1 MDTTTKLFGSSRR
14 NRRYTLQEKLKNEVI
29 ALAGIFQATAL
40 VEKLATTGYLPK
52 EEFKTCIDCL
62 LEQNPT
68 STLDTFGSLDSL
80 ELGLQVLI
88 DTLGGLRKQNSQ
100 QALRYVLGIFHLQS
114 KLSGRKDLL
123 DIIHSR
129 LNQTNMQAQHFCST
143 HDNVIGNLAD
153 IYVDTISKFRYR
165 IHVRGEA
172 TYLQQQ
178 RVASQI
184 RALLFSAIRSA
195 ILWRQVGG
203 RRWHILLYRQ
213 RLLTTAK
220 DLLGQIKSGKSF
232 SD

>member
-1 MDTTTKLFGSSRR
+1 MQDKR
-14 NRRYTLQEKLKNEVI
+14 ENEVI

-40 VEKLATTGYLPK
+40 VEKLASTGYLPK
-52 EEFKTCIDCL
+52 EEFTTCIECL
-62 LEQNPT
+62 LEQNPA
-68 STLDTFGSLDSL
+68 STLSTFGKLENL

-88 DTLGGLRKQNSQ
+88 DTLGGLSKQSSQ
-100 QALRYVLGIFHLQS
+100 HALRYVLGVLHLQS
-114 KLSGRKDLL
+114 KLSRRKDLL

-129 LNQTNMQAQHFCST
+129 LHHTNMQARHFNST

-153 IYVDTISKFRYR
+153 IYIDTISKFRYR

-203 RRWHILLYRQ
+203 RRWHILVYRK
-213 RLLTTAK
+213 RLLDEAG
-220 DLLGQIKSGKSF
+220 DMLQRIKSEKSF
-232 SD
+232 SE